1 MLTSAAL
8 AAIKG
13 YQRYMSPY
21 KGFCC
26 AYRVHTGK
34 AGCSQFG
41 YRAISRFGIFDG
53 LSVLKKRL
61 ALCGQVYRQC
71 AQKVSNGAKKVISK
85 AQRPH
90 YKQRGDCDPG
100 CAGDCSPDIGFGD
113 VGDAVG
119 SVFDCCGSCDWKSSR
134 SSKQARKYRAG
145 RYE

>member
-8 AAIKG
+8 AAIQG
-13 YQRYMSPY
+13 YQRYLSPY

-26 AYRVHTGK
+26 AYRVYTGK

-53 LSVLKKRL
+53 LAVLKKRL
-61 ALCGQVYRQC
+61 ALCGLVYRQC
-71 AQKVSNGAKKVISK
+71 AQKVSDGAKKVISK

-90 YKQRGDCDPG
+90 YKQ
-100 CAGDCSPDIGFGD
+100 PDISFND
-113 VGDAVG
+113 VGDAAG
-119 SVFDCCGSCDWKSSR
+119 SVFDCCGSCDWNNSK

-145 RYE
+145 R